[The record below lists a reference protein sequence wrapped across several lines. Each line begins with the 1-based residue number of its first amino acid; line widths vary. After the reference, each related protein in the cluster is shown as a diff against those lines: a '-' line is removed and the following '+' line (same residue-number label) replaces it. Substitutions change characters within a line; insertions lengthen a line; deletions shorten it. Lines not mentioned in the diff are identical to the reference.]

1 MISRRDF
8 VTSSGTALAA
18 AFVSTSAI
26 AATGILSPGAV
37 DLTTGLSRD
46 KFRALLQQNFYVAT
60 KTNGVVVLQ
69 LVELR
74 DYLVA
79 SGAPPVDSFTL
90 RFQGLPSPKL
100 GAGLYTLEHGSAGKA
115 LMRLEPVRVTVDRAL
130 YRAHCCLFA

>member
-18 AFVSTSAI
+18 ALASTSAL
-26 AATGILSPGAV
+26 AATSILDPGAV
-37 DLTTGLSRD
+37 DLSTGLSRD
-46 KFRALLQQNFYVAT
+46 KFRALLQQNFNVAT
-60 KTNGVVVLQ
+60 KSSGVVVLT

-74 DYLVA
+74 EYLR
-79 SGAPPVDSFTL
+79 GAGVPPLDSFTL

-115 LMRLEPVRVTVDRAL
+115 LLRLEPVRVTADRAL
-130 YRAHCCLFA
+130 YRAQCCLFG

>member
-1 MISRRDF
+1 MINRRDF

-26 AATGILSPGAV
+26 AATGILGPGAV

-46 KFRALLQQNFYVAT
+46 KFRALLRQNFYVTT
-60 KTNGVVVLQ
+60 KSSGVVVLK

-74 DYLVA
+74 EYLRGYGV
-79 SGAPPVDSFTL
+79 PPLDSFIL

-100 GAGLYTLEHGSAGKA
+100 SAELYTLEHGSAGKA

-130 YRAHCCLFA
+130 YRAHFCLFA

>member
-18 AFVSTSAI
+18 FVSTSAI
-26 AATGILSPGAV
+26 AATGILGPGSV

-60 KTNGVVVLQ
+60 KSSGVVVLK

-74 DYLVA
+74 EYLKGYGV
-79 SGAPPVDSFTL
+79 PPLDSFIL